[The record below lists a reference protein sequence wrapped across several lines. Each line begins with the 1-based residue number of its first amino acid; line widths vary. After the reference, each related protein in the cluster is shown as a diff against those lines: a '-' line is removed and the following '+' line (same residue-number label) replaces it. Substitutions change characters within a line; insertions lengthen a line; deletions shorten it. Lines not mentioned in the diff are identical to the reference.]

1 MNDENWS
8 TGEKKAARR
17 AFEVAYER
25 ECAALI
31 AKLKEQTNRASDAN
45 DLWQIQEFL
54 AAARK
59 ETDHK
64 YDYRYSVL
72 IWVFARLMR
81 EGWLTV
87 ADLSGL
93 REDKIEEIKSL
104 ASQRKTTMTFR
115 FASLFVCPNTSINR
129 TLGHSRC
136 AALPAGRLSLR

>member
-59 ETDHK
+59 ETDRK

-104 ASQRKTTMTFR
+104 ASQ
-115 FASLFVCPNTSINR
+115 
-129 TLGHSRC
+129 
-136 AALPAGRLSLR
+136 